1 MSLRYRSVVGL
12 AIAGIVL
19 LTAASPFAALT
30 ASATYAP
37 PATGP
42 FAYNTFVP
50 PLVPGASYLDPVFGS
65 TVRRLTTDHAHDD
78 LYARNMWWNADGTRF
93 LHRATDGT
101 PWPDFWD
108 VIDVATGTVTHTGLP
123 NGAAISAADGGFD
136 PVDPNALY
144 YYAAD
149 GIHKITLNAN
159 GSWSD
164 ALYFA
169 PPAGATLRSL
179 GGTLNWLDASG
190 RYMAVRYGAEPSV
203 YLYDRQNLAT
213 GPYANPI
220 DATNYID
227 PGSYIGVSPDGQFLV
242 GYQSAPLP
250 LGVNGSGQGVSW
262 KLNHAGRSIA
272 AAPNVF
278 WSLCGDHGSFVSASD
293 GHNYMVAYDCYS
305 QAGLWRVDIT
315 NNAAGLTEA
324 QQQALPNNRLLLAF
338 PTWNDFGH
346 ISTTATGDWAFTATE
361 DGTDTFNSGSAD
373 SNGNITP
380 WHAYRQEI
388 IAINV
393 VSGEVQRLAH
403 HRSRSVYSDYY
414 STPRLSASWTGN
426 VVGFASNFDQPGS
439 SSPVVDIYAIP
450 FTVTA
455 TAVTLSSLNPSSI
468 TAGSASFVLS
478 ATGSNFGS
486 TSTVQ
491 WNGANR
497 TTTFVSSTRLQASIS
512 ASDVSTAGTAQVTVA
527 TAGAASSN
535 ALPFTINQSYTLA
548 VVKAGTRAGT
558 VTSTPAGISCGT
570 TCSASFVSGNSVVL
584 TASPAAGSSFSNW
597 SGCDSA
603 VSNQCTVVLTAGR
616 TVTATFAAA
625 TTDTMPPSVVITAP
639 TAGATVSGMITV
651 SATAS
656 DNIAVVGV
664 QFKLDGTNLGSE
676 VTTAPYAMSWNTTT
690 ASNGR
695 RTVTAVARDGAG
707 NVATSAPISI
717 MVQNKGKKN

>member
-1 MSLRYRSVVGL
+1 MSPGYRSIVGL
-12 AIAGIVL
+12 AIAGVVL
-19 LTAASPFAALT
+19 LVATSPFAALT
-30 ASATYAP
+30 GSAIYAP
-37 PATGP
+37 PATGT
-42 FAYNTFVP
+42 FAYNAFVP
-50 PLVPGASYLDPVFGS
+50 ASTPGAAYLDPVFGR
-65 TVRRLTTDHAHDD
+65 TVRRLTTDHTHDD
-78 LYARNMWWNADGTRF
+78 LYARNMWWNADGSRF

-101 PWPDFWD
+101 PWPDYWD
-108 VIDVATGTVTHTGLP
+108 VIDVATGTVTHRGLP
-123 NGAAISAADGGFD
+123 NGGAISAADGGFD

-144 YYAAD
+144 YYAVD

-159 GSWSD
+159 GGWSD

-169 PPAGATLRSL
+169 PPAGATLRPL

-190 RYMAVRYGAEPSV
+190 RYMVVRYGAEPSV
-203 YLYDRQNLAT
+203 YLYDRTNLAA

-262 KLNHAGRSIA
+262 KLNHAGRSVA
-272 AAPNVF
+272 AVPNVF

-293 GHNYMVAYDCYS
+293 GHNYMVVHDCYS

-338 PTWNDFGH
+338 ATWNDFGH
-346 ISTTATGDWAFTATE
+346 ISTMATGDWAFTATV
-361 DGTDTFNSGSAD
+361 DGTDTFNSGSTD

-414 STPRLSASWTGN
+414 SAPRLSTSWTGN
-426 VVGFASNFDQPGS
+426 IVGFASNFNQPGS
-439 SSPVVDIYAIP
+439 GSPVVDIYAIP
-450 FTVTA
+450 FTTSA
-455 TAVTLSSLNPSSI
+455 TPVTLSSVNPSSI

-478 ATGSNFGS
+478 ATGSNFAS

-491 WNGANR
+491 WNGADR
-497 TTTFVSSTRLQASIS
+497 MTTFVSSTQLRASIP

-527 TAGAASSN
+527 TPGATTSN
-535 ALPFTINQSYTLA
+535 AIPFAINQTYTLA
-548 VVKAGTRAGT
+548 VVKTGTGAGT
-558 VTSTPAGISCGT
+558 VTSTPAGIWCGT
-570 TCSASFVSGNSVVL
+570 SCSASFASGNSVVL
-584 TASPAAGSSFSNW
+584 TAAPEAGTSFSGW
-597 SGCDSA
+597 TGCDAA
-603 VSNQCTVVLTAGR
+603 VTNQCTVVLTAGR

-625 TTDTMPPSVVITAP
+625 TDTIPPSVVITAP
-639 TAGATVSGMITV
+639 TAGDTVSGTIPV

-656 DNIAVVGV
+656 DNIAVVGI
-664 QFKLDGTNLGSE
+664 QFKLDGTNLGAE
-676 VTTAPYAMSWNTTT
+676 VTTAPYSASWDSTT

-695 RTVTAVARDGAG
+695 HTVTAVARDGAG
-707 NVATSAPISI
+707 NVATSASISI
-717 MVQNKGKKN
+717 MVQNRKKKN